1 MNIYWKSIS
10 NYVFVLESLC
20 SRKGLMKIKSRFN
33 WYCSL
38 NEPFGWITWTSTRD
52 RGEWRRVASMN
63 CVRNELMNVILV
75 WLPWLLNSYSQ
86 NHRLSERS
94 VCEYTCAQRFASITI
109 SIHMYIVFPNHSH
122 CNYLIW
128 QKIIT
133 ALNSGYAIYI
143 KHTGIGAEK
152 RVRNFLQH

>member
-1 MNIYWKSIS
+1 MAIKLKTIYTLTKFIS
-10 NYVFVLESLC
+10 SLIFLSPC
-20 SRKGLMKIKSRFN
+20 SWKGLMKIKSRFN

-86 NHRLSERS
+86 NHRLNEHG
-94 VCEYTCAQRFASITI
+94 VCVSTLVFNDLHQLLFPFICISFSPIIHIVIT
-109 SIHMYIVFPNHSH
+109 
-122 CNYLIW
+122 L
-128 QKIIT
+128 
-133 ALNSGYAIYI
+133 SG
-143 KHTGIGAEK
+143 KK
-152 RVRNFLQH
+152 